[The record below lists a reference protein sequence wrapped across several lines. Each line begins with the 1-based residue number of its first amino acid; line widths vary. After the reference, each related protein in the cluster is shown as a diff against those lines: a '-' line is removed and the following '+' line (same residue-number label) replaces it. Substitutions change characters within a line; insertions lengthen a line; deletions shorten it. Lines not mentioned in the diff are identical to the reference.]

1 MVLRCFAALAG
12 LVLAVTVAGPARGQD
27 GVTPTSVLIGQS
39 AAFTGPAAQLG
50 IQMRAGAKLWI
61 DHVNAQGGIN
71 GRTIELKSRDDKYE
85 SRAGGGKHQAADQ
98 R

>member
-12 LVLAVTVAGPARGQD
+12 LVLAVTAAGPARRQD

-61 DHVNAQGGIN
+61 DSRQRPGRHQWPHDRAEEPRRQVRGDARGG
-71 GRTIELKSRDDKYE
+71 EHAS
-85 SRAGGGKHQAADQ
+85 S
-98 R
+98 